1 MHPVRIGNLRQNI
14 CNQTFLPVGGWQR
27 RCRAG
32 YLLHAFTGADVIDV
46 IGKVCGRGVFE
57 VVAA

>member
-1 MHPVRIGNLRQNI
+1 MTLCGKNPIPAI
-14 CNQTFLPVGGWQR
+14 
-27 RCRAG
+27 
-32 YLLHAFTGADVIDV
+32 TGADVIDV